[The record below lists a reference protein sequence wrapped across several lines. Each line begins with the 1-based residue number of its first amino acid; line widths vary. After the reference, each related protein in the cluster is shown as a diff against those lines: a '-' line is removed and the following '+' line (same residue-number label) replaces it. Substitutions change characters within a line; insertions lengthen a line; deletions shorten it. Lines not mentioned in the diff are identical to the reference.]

1 MERNII
7 ITDAEL
13 ALIFHALGVYADH
26 LRDYQSDLFKV
37 DIEKA
42 EKMQADIV
50 GMFKEF
56 KGVRE

>member
-7 ITDAEL
+7 VTDAEL

-26 LRDYQSDLFKV
+26 LREYQADLFEA
-37 DIEKA
+37 DIKKA

-50 GMFKEF
+50 GMFKDF